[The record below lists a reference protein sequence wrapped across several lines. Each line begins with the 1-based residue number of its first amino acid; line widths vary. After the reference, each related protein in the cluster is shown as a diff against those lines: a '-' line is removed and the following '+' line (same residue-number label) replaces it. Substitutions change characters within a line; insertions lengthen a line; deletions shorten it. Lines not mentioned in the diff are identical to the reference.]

1 MRILVVEDEV
11 KLAKALKEGLEDEG
25 YSVTVA
31 HTGEEG
37 FYLVETE
44 GFDLVVLDVMLPGR
58 SGFEILGAIR
68 HRGSKRSV
76 LMLTAKDTIEDRVLG
91 LNTGA
96 DDYLVKPFAFSELL
110 ARVRALCRRS
120 APDSISMLGIADL
133 EMDAAGR
140 LVTRSGQLLDL
151 TPIEFDLLEYLLRNQ
166 GRVVSREMLAS
177 DVWKQQGRHIPLNNV
192 IDVHMA
198 RLRAKVDEQF
208 EKKLVKT
215 VRGVGFVVREDTD
228 VLVLRGR
235 RPKPREW

>member
-11 KLAKALKEGLEDEG
+11 KLARALKEGLEKEG
-25 YSVTVA
+25 YTVTVV
-31 HTGEEG
+31 HTGEEA

-44 GFDLVVLDVMLPGR
+44 GFGLVVLDVMLPGR
-58 SGFEILGAIR
+58 SGLEILEAIR
-68 HRGSKRSV
+68 RRRSKTSV
-76 LMLTAKDTIEDRVLG
+76 LMLTARDTIEDRVLG

-110 ARVRALCRRS
+110 ARIRALSRRG
-120 APDSISMLGIADL
+120 APDPVSKLGIADL

-140 LVTRSGQLLDL
+140 LVKRGGQLLDL
-151 TPIEFDLLEYLLRNQ
+151 TPIEFDLLEYLVRNQ
-166 GRVVSREMLAS
+166 GRVVSREVLAS
-177 DVWKQQGRHIPLNNV
+177 DVWKAAGRPAPLNNV

-198 RLRAKVDEQF
+198 RLRGKVDERF

-228 VLVLRGR
+228 ARELRGR
-235 RPKPREW
+235 RLKPREW